1 MKSYIQPKVDYI
13 TLEVKN
19 DVCLSFGVDPVSA
32 GPQPV
37 GLMIGSSSVVTSD

>member
-19 DVCLSFGVDPVSA
+19 DVCVAFGMDPVS

-37 GLMIGSSSVVTSD
+37 GLTIGGSSVVTSD